1 MKEQKTF
8 TTLEEIEEELER
20 RKEEAKKDGKYKT
33 KKGLKI
39 GAVALTGVTAATAL
53 VACNVNRQTC
63 LPAPSQ
69 TPKQKVIPEIPV
81 AYQTNYYDYAID
93 YPADFFSSKANHMQI
108 NPDSGRY
115 VDLNNYLTSY
125 IYYEDGLDSEIVE
138 EIKRAAS
145 YLESVLHTINHG
157 YSIEVKKGSAKLISQ
172 LFCKDSIFFCKANAD
187 KIKEMEKSGAGA
199 GAAAMTTKS
208 PMTPPKI
215 YINKNKANEIIV
227 NGKRISLNKVILHEM
242 LHGYGFI
249 HTIGQLD
256 VMYYTIGHTSKDSR
270 GKWMIET
277 KGKKSYITDYFKF
290 TDDEVR
296 SLIYKFCHA
305 KNNLN
310 ITVPMYKQ
318 IMGIETISQY
328 DFKDSVDNYIKQNR
342 KILDIYNPGKE
353 IKPDQII
360 SMDSTDR
367 NLRVVLNADYLGM
380 YKAFYKGRVFKGEYF
395 LYNTT
400 VNGKTY
406 QTIYL
411 NNFQYSAND
420 KGSLKIV
427 PNRKEISG
435 DRFQYFQTVN
445 SKERF
450 TFIDSTEKWFT
461 KNNIIAEKVD
471 IASLLGVEF
480 EPTKST
486 QTKLNNGRELWFGK
500 T

>member
-1 MKEQKTF
+1 MEDQKTF
-8 TTLEEIEEELER
+8 TTLEEIKEELER

-39 GAVALTGVTAATAL
+39 GAVALTGVTAATVL
-53 VACNVNRQTC
+53 VACNVNKQTS

-69 TPKQKVIPEIPV
+69 TPEQKVIPEIPV
-81 AYQTNYYDYAID
+81 AYQTNYYDYAMD
-93 YPADFFSSKANHMQI
+93 YAADFFSSKANHMQI
-108 NPDSGRY
+108 NPNSGRY

-157 YSIEVKKGSAKLISQ
+157 YSIEVKKGSSKPISQ
-172 LFCKDSIFFCKANAD
+172 LFCKDSIFFCKADAD
-187 KIKEMEKSGAGA
+187 KIKEIEKSGAGA
-199 GAAAMTTKS
+199 GAITTKS

-227 NGKRISLNKVILHEM
+227 NGKRISLNKVVLHEM

-256 VMYYTIGHTSKDSR
+256 VMYYAIGNTSKDSQ
-270 GKWMIET
+270 GKWMIESN
-277 KGKKSYITDYFKF
+277 GKKSYITDYFKF

-305 KNNLN
+305 KDNLN
-310 ITVPMYKQ
+310 ITVPIYKQ
-318 IMGIETISQY
+318 ITGIETISQC

-342 KILDIYNPGKE
+342 NILDTYNPGKE
-353 IKPDQII
+353 IKPNQII
-360 SMDSTDR
+360 SMDSTDG

-411 NNFQYSAND
+411 NNFQYSAKD

-445 SKERF
+445 SREHLK
-450 TFIDSTEKWFT
+450 FIDSTEKWFA

-480 EPTKST
+480 EPTAKST
-486 QTKLNNGRELWFGK
+486 QTKLNNGREL
-500 T
+500 

>member
-8 TTLEEIEEELER
+8 TTLEEIKEELER

-39 GAVALTGVTAATAL
+39 GAVALSGITVATVL
-53 VACNVNRQTC
+53 VACNANEQTS

-69 TPKQKVIPEIPV
+69 TPEQKIIPEIPV
-81 AYQTNYYDYAID
+81 AYQTNRYSYAMDYS
-93 YPADFFSSKANHMQI
+93 ADFFSSKANHMQI

-199 GAAAMTTKS
+199 GATAMTTKS

-256 VMYYTIGHTSKDSR
+256 VMYYTIGHTSKDSL
-270 GKWMIET
+270 GKWMIGA

-305 KNNLN
+305 KDNLN
-310 ITVPMYKQ
+310 VTVPMYKQ
-318 IMGIETISQY
+318 IMGIETISQG
-328 DFKDSVDNYIKQNR
+328 DFKDSVERYVSKNTKT
-342 KILDIYNPGKE
+342 LDKFNPGKE

-480 EPTKST
+480 PVATTSSNKS
-486 QTKLNNGRELWFGK
+486 KNGREM
-500 T
+500 

>member
-8 TTLEEIEEELER
+8 TTLEEIKEELER

-53 VACNVNRQTC
+53 VACNANEQTS

-69 TPKQKVIPEIPV
+69 TPEQKIIPEIPV
-81 AYQTNYYDYAID
+81 AYQTNRYSYAMDYS
-93 YPADFFSSKANHMQI
+93 ADFFSSKANHMQI

-187 KIKEMEKSGAGA
+187 KIKEMEKSSAGA
-199 GAAAMTTKS
+199 TAMTTKS

-256 VMYYTIGHTSKDSR
+256 VMYYTIGHTSKDSL
-270 GKWMIET
+270 GKWMIGA

-305 KNNLN
+305 KDNLN

-318 IMGIETISQY
+318 IMGIETISQG
-328 DFKDSVDNYIKQNR
+328 DFKDSVERYVSKNTKT
-342 KILDIYNPGKE
+342 LDKFNPGKE

-435 DRFQYFQTVN
+435 DQFQYFQTVN

>member
-8 TTLEEIEEELER
+8 TTLEEINEELER

-39 GAVALTGVTAATAL
+39 GAVALTGITVATVL
-53 VACNVNRQTC
+53 VACNANEQTS

-69 TPKQKVIPEIPV
+69 TPEQKIIPEIPV
-81 AYQTNYYDYAID
+81 AYQTNRYSYAMDYS
-93 YPADFFSSKANHMQI
+93 ADFFSSKANHMQI

-157 YSIEVKKGSAKLISQ
+157 YSIEVKKGSAKFISQ

-199 GAAAMTTKS
+199 TAMTTKS

-249 HTIGQLD
+249 HTLGQLD

-270 GKWMIET
+270 GKWMIEA

-305 KNNLN
+305 KDNLN
-310 ITVPMYKQ
+310 VTVPMYKQ
-318 IMGIETISQY
+318 IMGIKTVSQG
-328 DFKDSVDNYIKQNR
+328 DFKDSVERYVSKNTKT
-342 KILDIYNPGKE
+342 LDKFNPGKE
-353 IKPDQII
+353 IKQDQII
-360 SMDSTDR
+360 SMDSTDK
-367 NLRVVLNADYLGM
+367 NLRVVLNADYVGM
-380 YKAFYKGRVFKGEYF
+380 YKAFYKGRVFQGDYF
-395 LYNTT
+395 LYNTEI
-400 VNGKTY
+400 NGKTY

-411 NNFQYSAND
+411 NDFQYTTKE
-420 KGSLKIV
+420 KGALKIV
-427 PNRKEISG
+427 PNRKEITG
-435 DRFQYFQTVN
+435 NRFQYFQAIN
-445 SKERF
+445 SGVTMNF
-450 TFIDSTEKWFT
+450 LDSTEKWF
-461 KNNIIAEKVD
+461 KENNITAENVD

-486 QTKLNNGRELWFGK
+486 QTKLNNGREL
-500 T
+500 

>member
-8 TTLEEIEEELER
+8 TTLEEIKEELER

-53 VACNVNRQTC
+53 VACNVNKQTC

-69 TPKQKVIPEIPV
+69 TPEQKVIPEIPV
-81 AYQTNYYDYAID
+81 AYQTNRYSYAMD

-157 YSIEVKKGSAKLISQ
+157 YSIEVKKGSAKFISQ

-187 KIKEMEKSGAGA
+187 KIKEMEKSGAGS
-199 GAAAMTTKS
+199 GAAAITTKS

-256 VMYYTIGHTSKDSR
+256 VMYYTIGSASKDSR

-305 KNNLN
+305 KDNLN
-310 ITVPMYKQ
+310 VTVPMYKQ
-318 IMGIETISQY
+318 ITGIETISQY

-342 KILDIYNPGKE
+342 KILDTYNPGKE

-360 SMDSTDR
+360 SMDSTDG

-380 YKAFYKGRVFKGEYF
+380 YKAFYNGRVFKGEYF

-435 DRFQYFQTVN
+435 DRFQYFQAVN
-445 SKERF
+445 SKGRF
-450 TFIDSTEKWFT
+450 KFIDSTEKWFT

-480 EPTKST
+480 PVATTSSKKS
-486 QTKLNNGRELWFGK
+486 KNGREM
-500 T
+500 

>member
-8 TTLEEIEEELER
+8 TTLEEINEELER

-39 GAVALTGVTAATAL
+39 GAVALTGITVATVL
-53 VACNVNRQTC
+53 VACNANEQTS

-69 TPKQKVIPEIPV
+69 TPEQKIIPEIPV
-81 AYQTNYYDYAID
+81 AYQTNRYSYAMDYS
-93 YPADFFSSKANHMQI
+93 ADFFSSKANHMQI

-187 KIKEMEKSGAGA
+187 KIKEIESSGSNS
-199 GAAAMTTKS
+199 AAMTTKS

-249 HTIGQLD
+249 HTLGQLD

-270 GKWMIET
+270 GKWMIEA

-305 KNNLN
+305 KDNLN
-310 ITVPMYKQ
+310 VTVPMYKQ
-318 IMGIETISQY
+318 IMGIKTVSQG
-328 DFKDSVDNYIKQNR
+328 DFKDSVERYVSKNTKT
-342 KILDIYNPGKE
+342 LDKFNPGKE
-353 IKPDQII
+353 IKQDQII
-360 SMDSTDR
+360 SMDSTDK
-367 NLRVVLNADYLGM
+367 NLRVVLNADYVGM
-380 YKAFYKGRVFKGEYF
+380 YKAFYKGRVFQGDYF
-395 LYNTT
+395 LYNTEI
-400 VNGKTY
+400 NGKTY

-411 NNFQYSAND
+411 NDFQYTTKE
-420 KGSLKIV
+420 KGALKIV
-427 PNRKEISG
+427 PNRKEITG
-435 DRFQYFQTVN
+435 NRFQYFQAIN
-445 SKERF
+445 SGVTMNF
-450 TFIDSTEKWFT
+450 LDSTEKWF
-461 KNNIIAEKVD
+461 KENNITAENVD

-480 EPTKST
+480 PVATTSSKKS
-486 QTKLNNGRELWFGK
+486 KNGREM
-500 T
+500 

>member
-8 TTLEEIEEELER
+8 TTLEEINEELER

-39 GAVALTGVTAATAL
+39 GAVALSGITVATVF
-53 VACNVNRQTC
+53 VACNANEQTS

-69 TPKQKVIPEIPV
+69 TPEQKIIPEIPV
-81 AYQTNYYDYAID
+81 AYQTNRYSYAMDYS
-93 YPADFFSSKANHMQI
+93 ADFFSSKANHMQI

-305 KNNLN
+305 KDNLN
-310 ITVPMYKQ
+310 VTVPMYKQ
-318 IMGIETISQY
+318 ITGIETISQY
-328 DFKDSVDNYIKQNR
+328 DFKDSVERYVSKNTKT
-342 KILDIYNPGKE
+342 LDKFNPGKE
-353 IKPDQII
+353 IKQDQII

-480 EPTKST
+480 PVATTSSKKS
-486 QTKLNNGRELWFGK
+486 KNGREM
-500 T
+500 

>member
-8 TTLEEIEEELER
+8 TTLEEIKEELER

-69 TPKQKVIPEIPV
+69 TPEQKIIPEIPV
-81 AYQTNYYDYAID
+81 AYQTNRYSYAMD

-187 KIKEMEKSGAGA
+187 KIKEMEKSGAGT

-249 HTIGQLD
+249 HTLGQLD
-256 VMYYTIGHTSKDSR
+256 VMYYTIGHTSKDSQ
-270 GKWMIET
+270 GKWMIDA

-296 SLIYKFCHA
+296 SLIYQFCHA
-305 KNNLN
+305 KDNLN

-318 IMGIETISQY
+318 ITGIETISQY

-342 KILDIYNPGKE
+342 KILDTYNPGKE

-360 SMDSTDR
+360 SMDSTDG

-380 YKAFYKGRVFKGEYF
+380 YKAFYNGRVFKGEYF

-435 DRFQYFQTVN
+435 DRFQYFQAVN
-445 SKERF
+445 SKGRF
-450 TFIDSTEKWFT
+450 KFIDSTEKWFT

-480 EPTKST
+480 PVATTSSKKS
-486 QTKLNNGRELWFGK
+486 KNGREM
-500 T
+500 

>member
-8 TTLEEIEEELER
+8 TTLEEIKEELER

-39 GAVALTGVTAATAL
+39 GAVALSGITVATVL
-53 VACNVNRQTC
+53 VACNANEQTS

-69 TPKQKVIPEIPV
+69 TPEQKIIPEIPV
-81 AYQTNYYDYAID
+81 AYQTNRYSYAMD

-187 KIKEMEKSGAGA
+187 KIKEMEKSSAGA
-199 GAAAMTTKS
+199 TAMTTKS

-256 VMYYTIGHTSKDSR
+256 VMYYTIGHTSKDSL
-270 GKWMIET
+270 GKWMIGA

-305 KNNLN
+305 KDNLN
-310 ITVPMYKQ
+310 VTVPMYKQ
-318 IMGIETISQY
+318 IMGIETISQG
-328 DFKDSVDNYIKQNR
+328 DFKDSVERYVSKNTKT
-342 KILDIYNPGKE
+342 LDKFNPGKE

-435 DRFQYFQTVN
+435 DQFQYFQTVN

-480 EPTKST
+480 EPTKTT
-486 QTKLNNGRELWFGK
+486 QTKLNNGREL
-500 T
+500 

>member
-8 TTLEEIEEELER
+8 NTLEEINEELER

-53 VACNVNRQTC
+53 VACNANEQTS

-69 TPKQKVIPEIPV
+69 TPEQKIIPEIPV
-81 AYQTNYYDYAID
+81 AYQTNRYSYAMD

-187 KIKEMEKSGAGA
+187 KIKEMEKSSAGA
-199 GAAAMTTKS
+199 TAMTTKS

-249 HTIGQLD
+249 HTLGQLD

-270 GKWMIET
+270 GKWMIEA

-305 KNNLN
+305 KDNLN

-328 DFKDSVDNYIKQNR
+328 DFKDYVDNYIKQNR
-342 KILDIYNPGKE
+342 KILDKYNPGKE

-480 EPTKST
+480 PVATTSSKKS
-486 QTKLNNGRELWFGK
+486 KNGREM
-500 T
+500 

>member
-8 TTLEEIEEELER
+8 NTLEEINEELER

-33 KKGLKI
+33 KEGLKI
-39 GAVALTGVTAATAL
+39 GAVALTGVTVATVL
-53 VACNVNRQTC
+53 FACNANEQTS

-69 TPKQKVIPEIPV
+69 TPEQKIIPEIPV
-81 AYQTNYYDYAID
+81 AYQTNRYSYAMDYS
-93 YPADFFSSKANHMQI
+93 ADFFSSKANHMQI

-187 KIKEMEKSGAGA
+187 KIKEMEKSGAGS
-199 GAAAMTTKS
+199 GAAMTTKS

-256 VMYYTIGHTSKDSR
+256 VMYYTIGSASKDSR

-305 KNNLN
+305 KDNLN
-310 ITVPMYKQ
+310 VTVPMYKQ
-318 IMGIETISQY
+318 IMGIKTVSQG
-328 DFKDSVDNYIKQNR
+328 DFKDSVERYVSKNTKT
-342 KILDIYNPGKE
+342 LDKFNPGKE
-353 IKPDQII
+353 IKQDQII
-360 SMDSTDR
+360 SMDSTDK
-367 NLRVVLNADYLGM
+367 NLRVVLNADYVGM
-380 YKAFYKGRVFKGEYF
+380 YKAFYKGRVFQGDYF
-395 LYNTT
+395 LYNTEI
-400 VNGKTY
+400 NGKTY

-411 NNFQYSAND
+411 NDFQYTTKE
-420 KGSLKIV
+420 KGALKIV
-427 PNRKEISG
+427 PNRKEITG
-435 DRFQYFQTVN
+435 NRFQYFQAIN
-445 SKERF
+445 SGVTMNF
-450 TFIDSTEKWFT
+450 LDSTEKWF
-461 KNNIIAEKVD
+461 KENNITAENVD

-486 QTKLNNGRELWFGK
+486 QTKLNNGHEL
-500 T
+500 